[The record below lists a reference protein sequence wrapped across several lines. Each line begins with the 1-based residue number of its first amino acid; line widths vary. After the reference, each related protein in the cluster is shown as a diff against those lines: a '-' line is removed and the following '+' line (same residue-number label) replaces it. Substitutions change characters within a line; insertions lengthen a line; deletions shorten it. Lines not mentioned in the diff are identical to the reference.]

1 MRRGRSV
8 ARTLVFCAV
17 TLAVIALAPLVVLAG
32 EPVRRYYLR
41 RLSRRPLRSRSAVM
55 RGLAL
60 VVVAN
65 PVTIAL
71 TAPGRWAID
80 QVGRLSSGS
89 SSGGDSPPSAGVRE
103 PRRPKPNT
111 PAGAVALAEPIQR
124 HRIIRIRKALPPA
137 LRRRGMP
144 PPHARQA

>member
-1 MRRGRSV
+1 MT
-8 ARTLVFCAV
+8 ARVLWCVV
-17 TLAVIALAPLVVLAG
+17 TLAVIVLAPVILLVG
-32 EPVRRYYLR
+32 EPLRRYYVRSSLR
-41 RLSRRPLRSRSAVM
+41 RLDRQRCGVGWRSG
-55 RGLAL
+55 GLAR
-60 VVVAN
+60 VVIAN
-65 PVTIAL
+65 PVLIAL